1 MSQPNRGNG
10 QTTETFRVVG
20 LSSHTE
26 ALKRLAKLNPDWN
39 LTPDAIADS
48 GRAGQKI
55 YKLKF
60 INKPVELRP
69 DSDSVTV
76 VISGQEIGSIR
87 PEDCAHVKD
96 ILDNYDVQ
104 NLVCGIWG
112 GQYKT
117 VDDFYDVTTQQ
128 QGIAATV
135 KIVYSSM
142 SLLLDDA
149 ESEFAIDY
157 NAPEYPQR
165 KFAKPAKKAKVK
177 KPIFKR
183 WWFWVIVV
191 LVVLIAIGSSGEPA
205 ENTVPTATPSEATIE
220 TKATESAEI
229 SDETKSATVAT
240 TEPIASEDDV
250 PTAMKNALKSA
261 NSYLNY
267 TAFSYTG
274 LIGQLEYEGYTT
286 EEATYA
292 ADNCGADWFEQA
304 LRSAKQYLGYSA
316 FSYTGLIGQLE
327 YDGYTTE
334 EATYGADNCGADWF
348 EQAEKSAENYLKYSS
363 FSRDGLISQL
373 EYEGFTNE
381 QAVYGVEQ
389 NGL

>member
-1 MSQPNRGNG
+1 MSQQNRGNG

-26 ALKRLAKLNPDWN
+26 ALKKLARANPDWN
-39 LTPDAIADS
+39 LTPDEIVDN
-48 GRAGQKI
+48 GKAGQKI
-55 YKLKF
+55 YRLKF
-60 INKPVELRP
+60 ISKPVELRP
-69 DSDSVTV
+69 DPDSVTV
-76 VISGQEIGSIR
+76 IVAGQEIGSIR
-87 PEDCAHVKD
+87 PEESAHVRD

-104 NLVCGIWG
+104 SLVCGIWG

-117 VDDFYDVTTQQ
+117 VDEFYDATTQQ

-135 KIVYSSM
+135 RIVYSNM
-142 SLLLDDA
+142 SFPFDDDPSA
-149 ESEFAIDY
+149 FPIDDGASEY
-157 NAPEYPQR
+157 TP
-165 KFAKPAKKAKVK
+165 KKSAKSTKKAKAK

-183 WWFWVIVV
+183 LWFWVIVV
-191 LVVLIAIGSSGEPA
+191 LVVLIAIGSSGKPE
-205 ENTVPTATPSEATIE
+205 EKTVPTATPSEATIG
-220 TKATESAEI
+220 TKATESAAI

-304 LRSAKQYLGYSA
+304 A
-316 FSYTGLIGQLE
+316 
-327 YDGYTTE
+327 
-334 EATYGADNCGADWF
+334 
-348 EQAEKSAENYLKYSS
+348 KSAENYLKYSS
-363 FSRDGLISQL
+363 FSRSGLISQL

>member
-135 KIVYSSM
+135 RIVYSNM
-142 SLLLDDA
+142 SSQLDDDL
-149 ESEFAIDY
+149 SVFPLDDC
-157 NAPEYPQR
+157 APMYTPKKSTKSTQ
-165 KFAKPAKKAKVK
+165 KAKAK
-177 KPIFKR
+177 KPIYKR

-191 LVVLIAIGSSGEPA
+191 LVVLIAIGSNGKPA
-205 ENTVPTATPSEATIE
+205 EETVKTTAPTETTIATQVTEAAAIT
-220 TKATESAEI
+220 
-229 SDETKSATVAT
+229 DETKSATVAN
-240 TEPIASEDDV
+240 TEPIATEDDM
-250 PTAMKNALKSA
+250 PITMKNALKSA

-274 LIGQLEYEGYTT
+274 LIGQLEYEGYTN

-292 ADNCGADWFEQA
+292 ADNCGADWFAQA

-316 FSYTGLIGQLE
+316 FSYTGLIHQLE
-327 YDGYTTE
+327 YEGYTNE

-348 EQAEKSAENYLKYSS
+348 EQAAKSAENYLKYSS